1 MPSFDIVSE
10 IDNHELQNAV
20 DQANKEVT
28 TRFDFKGTN
37 SSFELSSS
45 GNAIEIKLNTESE
58 FQLDQM
64 YDMLTGKMTKRGI
77 DIRCLERG
85 DMDLQLKTA
94 RQSISVKQ
102 GLESA
107 DAKKIVK
114 LIKDEKLKVQ
124 ASIQGDTVRVNGKKR
139 DDLQTAI
146 ALIKEKDP
154 VGLPLQYQNFRD

>member
-28 TRFDFKGTN
+28 TRFDFKGTH
-37 SSFELSSS
+37 SSFEL
-45 GNAIEIKLNTESE
+45 ADADIKMSTESE

-94 RQSISVKQ
+94 RQTVTVKQ

-124 ASIQGDTVRVNGKKR
+124 DSIQGDSVRVTGKKR

-146 ALIKEKDP
+146 ALLKEKDP
-154 VGLPLQYQNFRD
+154 VSLPLQFNNFRD

>member
-10 IDNHELQNAV
+10 IDNHELQNAT

-37 SSFELSSS
+37 SSFELSGS
-45 GNAIEIKLNTESE
+45 EIKLQTESE

-94 RQSISVKQ
+94 KQTITVKQ

-124 ASIQGDTVRVNGKKR
+124 ASIQGDSVRVTGKKR

-146 ALIKEKDP
+146 ALLKEKDP
-154 VGLPLQYQNFRD
+154 VSLPLQFNNFRD

>member
-28 TRFDFKGTN
+28 TRFDFKGTH
-37 SSFELSSS
+37 SSFEL
-45 GNAIEIKLNTESE
+45 ADADIKMSTESE

-64 YDMLTGKMTKRGI
+64 YDMLTGKLTKRGI

-94 RQSISVKQ
+94 RQTVTVKQ

-124 ASIQGDTVRVNGKKR
+124 ASIQGDSVRVTGKKR

-146 ALIKEKDP
+146 ALLKEKDP
-154 VGLPLQYQNFRD
+154 VSLPLQFNNFRD

>member
-37 SSFELSSS
+37 SSFELSNS
-45 GNAIEIKLNTESE
+45 GNATEIKLTTESE

-94 RQSISVKQ
+94 RQSVAVKQ

-114 LIKDEKLKVQ
+114 MIKDEKLKVQ

>member
-28 TRFDFKGTN
+28 TRFDFKGTH
-37 SSFELSSS
+37 SSFELSD
-45 GNAIEIKLNTESE
+45 ADIKMSTESE

-94 RQSISVKQ
+94 RQTVTVKQ

-124 ASIQGDTVRVNGKKR
+124 ASIQGDSVRVTGKKR

-146 ALIKEKDP
+146 ALLKEKDP
-154 VGLPLQYQNFRD
+154 VSLPLQFNNFRD

>member
-1 MPSFDIVSE
+1 MPTFDIVSE
-10 IDNHELQNAV
+10 IDTHELQNAV

-28 TRFDFKGTN
+28 TRFDFKGSQ
-37 SSFELSSS
+37 SSFELKD
-45 GNAIEIKLNTESE
+45 GNVLLATESE

-77 DIRCLERG
+77 DIRCLNRE
-85 DMDLQLKTA
+85 DPELHLKSA
-94 RQSISVKQ
+94 RQTITVKQ

-146 ALIKEKDP
+146 ALLKEKDP
-154 VGLPLQYQNFRD
+154 VSLPLQYQNFRD

>member
-37 SSFELSSS
+37 SSFELSNS
-45 GNAIEIKLNTESE
+45 GNATEIKLNTESE

-94 RQSISVKQ
+94 RQSVSVKQ

>member
-28 TRFDFKGTN
+28 TRFDFKGTK

-45 GNAIEIKLNTESE
+45 GNATEIKLNTESE

-124 ASIQGDTVRVNGKKR
+124 ASIQGDTVRVSGKKR

>member
-37 SSFELSSS
+37 SSFELSNS
-45 GNAIEIKLNTESE
+45 GNATEIKLTTESE

-64 YDMLTGKMTKRGI
+64 YDMLTGKMSKRSI

-94 RQSISVKQ
+94 RQSVAVKQ

-114 LIKDEKLKVQ
+114 MIKDEKLKVQ

>member
-37 SSFELSSS
+37 SSFELSNS
-45 GNAIEIKLNTESE
+45 GNAAEIKLNTESE
-58 FQLDQM
+58 FQLNQM

-114 LIKDEKLKVQ
+114 LIKDKKLKVQ

>member
-45 GNAIEIKLNTESE
+45 GNATEIKLNTESE

>member
-1 MPSFDIVSE
+1 
-10 IDNHELQNAV
+10 
-20 DQANKEVT
+20 
-28 TRFDFKGTN
+28 
-37 SSFELSSS
+37 
-45 GNAIEIKLNTESE
+45 
-58 FQLDQM
+58 
-64 YDMLTGKMTKRGI
+64 
-77 DIRCLERG
+77 
-85 DMDLQLKTA
+85 MDLQLKTA

>member
-37 SSFELSSS
+37 SSFELSNS
-45 GNAIEIKLNTESE
+45 GNATEIKLNTESE
-58 FQLDQM
+58 FQLNQM

>member
-28 TRFDFKGTN
+28 TRFDFKGTH
-37 SSFELSSS
+37 SSFEL
-45 GNAIEIKLNTESE
+45 ADADIKMSTESE

-94 RQSISVKQ
+94 RQTVTVKH

-124 ASIQGDTVRVNGKKR
+124 ASIQGDSVRVTGKKR

-146 ALIKEKDP
+146 ALLKEKDP
-154 VGLPLQYQNFRD
+154 VSLPLQFNNFRD

>member
-37 SSFELSSS
+37 SSFELSNS
-45 GNAIEIKLNTESE
+45 GNATEIKLNTESE

-114 LIKDEKLKVQ
+114 LIKEEKLKVQ